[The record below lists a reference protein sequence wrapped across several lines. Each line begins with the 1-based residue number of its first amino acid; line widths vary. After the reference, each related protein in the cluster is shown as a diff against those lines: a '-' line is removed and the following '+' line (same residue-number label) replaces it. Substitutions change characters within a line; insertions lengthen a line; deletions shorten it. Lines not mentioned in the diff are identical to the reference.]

1 MTWQG
6 SMVALVTPMQPGGQ
20 VDLAALSDLV
30 AWHLSAGT
38 DALVVLGTTGEAS
51 LLSAEEQQLIV
62 EQTVQQVAGKIPVI
76 VGAGCNN
83 TANTVERVQ
92 RFRAC
97 GADAALVVTP
107 YYSKPTQAGL
117 LAHYTAVAQAS
128 DLPIIVYNVPGRTG
142 CDCAVETVQELQQLP
157 TIVAIKEASGDLD
170 RIRALLEKTTLS
182 VLSGDDASTCE
193 AMLAGAQGVISVTAN
208 VVPKDMHDLC
218 KAALAQQAEA
228 AQACNEK
235 IAALHEV
242 LFCESNPIPVKWAL
256 HRMGKIP
263 SGIRLPLTAL
273 SPAGQQQV
281 QAVLDRLNLL
291 EK

>member
-1 MTWQG
+1 
-6 SMVALVTPMQPGGQ
+6 
-20 VDLAALSDLV
+20 
-30 AWHLSAGT
+30 
-38 DALVVLGTTGEAS
+38 VLGTTGEAS
-51 LLSAEEQQLIV
+51 VLTREEQQLV
-62 EQTVQQVAGKIPVI
+62 LEQTVQQVAGKIPVI
-76 VGAGCNN
+76 AGAGCNN

-92 RFRAC
+92 RYRAL

-128 DLPIIVYNVPGRTG
+128 DMPIIVYNVPGRTG
-142 CDCAVETVQELQQLP
+142 CDCAVETVQELEQLP

-170 RIRALLEKTTLS
+170 RIKALLQKTSLS
-182 VLSGDDASTCE
+182 VLSGDDESACE
-193 AMLAGAQGVISVTAN
+193 ALLAGAHGVISVTAN
-208 VVPKDMHDLC
+208 VVPEVMHALC
-218 KAALAQQAEA
+218 KAALARQCEA
-228 AQACNEK
+228 AQDTNEK

-263 SGIRLPLTAL
+263 SGIRLPLTAC

-281 QAVLDRLNLL
+281 QVVLEGLNLL